1 LQSQVWHPLKDNPD
15 IALCEFEYKGQ
26 GWRKSRKLKAIRIV
40 TEWLEVDFMGTRQ
53 LVAKY
58 EYACYCS
65 NLKLDA
71 LGLHDRYK
79 ARSTSE
85 NWIEQIKNQLL
96 AGATLTDSFHANDI
110 LWQLRVLAYNLSLMM
125 RYHVKKFWRQEHAT
139 FRDWFINLP
148 AKLVTGSRYFNMK
161 IYENYYFKDRWAEF
175 EQALSLAN

>member
-1 LQSQVWHPLKDNPD
+1 MY
-15 IALCEFEYKGQ
+15 F
-26 GWRKSRKLKAIRIV
+26 
-40 TEWLEVDFMGTRQ
+40 LE
-53 LVAKY
+53 
-58 EYACYCS
+58 
-65 NLKLDA
+65 
-71 LGLHDRYK
+71 
-79 ARSTSE
+79 
-85 NWIEQIKNQLL
+85 
-96 AGATLTDSFHANDI
+96 LTAAFLNDI